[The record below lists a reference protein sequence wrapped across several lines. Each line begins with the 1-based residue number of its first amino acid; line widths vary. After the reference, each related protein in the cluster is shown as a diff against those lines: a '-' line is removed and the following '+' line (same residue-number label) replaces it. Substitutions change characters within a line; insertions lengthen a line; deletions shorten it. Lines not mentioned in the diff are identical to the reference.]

1 VSASRRK
8 GEKLDSLKLPDSKPS
23 QIPQLRT
30 EPKEIEL
37 PNINEVEEDLLSR
50 TPRNPNRKL
59 PKVVEDDIVH
69 FKRVS
74 HTLSPISFLF
84 CVNQLVI
91 NDEPTSG
98 GAPPRVNANGRWLPP
113 LESRGYYPPR
123 PGVVFRWSEGDI
135 TVADGFQWYNGGCW
149 SPNGYATP
157 YRATSI
163 FYCNRFTQMLT
174 ANGDASLRNFETSN
188 HPDNRWW
195 PLTFLHDRA
204 LSRVTE
210 SGDEQDLAGTGGAW
224 INQLGLW
231 SNRNEDRRAPVSTGL
246 AGNLATIIGLIA
258 LSCQEGKLQTILQ
271 AGAWDHTRWRG
282 HKLPHGREFRS
293 IGLSINIISLTYCR
307 F

>member
-1 VSASRRK
+1 MSSSDRKSKSSGGSRAQAV
-8 GEKLDSLKLPDSKPS
+8 GYSYEDNQLPANFTQSS
-23 QIPQLRT
+23 
-30 EPKEIEL
+30 PK
-37 PNINEVEEDLLSR
+37 NSTKKVEA
-50 TPRNPNRKL
+50 TPAWP
-59 PKVVEDDIVH
+59 
-69 FKRVS
+69 
-74 HTLSPISFLF
+74 TSFLF
-84 CVNQLVI
+84 CVNELVI

-98 GAPPRVNANGRWLPP
+98 GVPPRVNANGRWLPP

-123 PGVVFRWSEGDI
+123 PGVVFRWTEGEI
-135 TVADGFQWYNGGCW
+135 TVADGYQWYNGGCW

-157 YRATSI
+157 HRATTI

-224 INQLGLW
+224 IHQLGLEN
-231 SNRNEDRRAPVSTGL
+231 NRNEDRRAPVSTGL

-258 LSCQEGKLQTILQ
+258 LSCQEGQLQTILQ
-271 AGAWDHTRWRG
+271 AGVWDRFRWRG
-282 HKLPHGREFRS
+282 HNLPHGREFRFYW
-293 IGLSINIISLTYCR
+293 TKYCY
-307 F
+307 